1 MTLSAFL
8 AAWRF
13 EWRLLR
19 RDAAAWAVLAAI
31 ATMSAL
37 AFFDGAERIAAQK
50 AAIEDARRDE
60 TLRLDSLRKTLADLD
75 AGRVKG
81 ETPPYR
87 DPRNAVFVGGGSAA
101 AVAALE
107 PTPLAIV
114 ATGQSDLFPA
124 ALKVT
129 SGTKDS
135 FLFADE
141 IENPAHLASGSID
154 LSFVLV
160 FVFPLA
166 ILALCFDL
174 SAGEREKG
182 TLALKLASAESP
194 TAVLLG
200 KLAAR
205 AGLPILAMI
214 AATCA
219 GVYLLRGAE
228 PFASCAFALLIAAI
242 FAYGAFWA
250 LLAAVVD
257 SFGKSSA
264 YNALALIAVWA
275 GLTMIAPA
283 AVNTLA
289 DALYPAPSRSEMTL
303 AARAATTD
311 ADRERDAALARYAE
325 EHPDATATEMKLG
338 DAKERT
344 IRRLAAL
351 ETANA
356 RVEEV
361 MARHEAQLARQRALA
376 DQLSFLSPAL
386 LMYRSVADIAGA
398 GDRRYAE
405 FSARLDDFH
414 KRWRDFFWSRAHA
427 GQALTQA
434 DYAALPRFS
443 ASADVASASAGVASA
458 LAAGVGLPALLLA
471 VLAWRGLRRC
481 KAA

>member
-31 ATMSAL
+31 LTMSAL
-37 AFFDGAERIAAQK
+37 AFFNGAERVAAQK
-50 AAIEDARRDE
+50 AGIEDARRDE
-60 TLRLDSLRKTLADLD
+60 TQRLDALRNALADLT
-75 AGRVKG
+75 AGRVTG
-81 ETPPYR
+81 EIPPFR
-87 DPRNAVFVGGGSAA
+87 DPRNPVFVGGGSAA

-107 PTPLAIV
+107 PDPLGIV
-114 ATGQSDLFPA
+114 ASGQSDLFPA

-182 TLALKLASAESP
+182 TLALTLASAESP

-214 AATCA
+214 AATFA
-219 GVYLLRGAE
+219 GVFLLRGAE
-228 PFASCAFALLIAAI
+228 PIASGAFALLVAAI

-275 GLTMIAPA
+275 GFTMIAPA

-289 DALYPAPSRSEMTL
+289 DALYPAPSRAEMTL

-311 ADRERDAALARYAE
+311 ADRNRDAALARYAE
-325 EHPDATATEMKLG
+325 EHPDAVAGEMMRG
-338 DAKERT
+338 AAEERT
-344 IRRLAAL
+344 SRRLAVL

-376 DQLSFLSPAL
+376 DRLSFLSPAL
-386 LMYRSVADIAGA
+386 LMYRSLADIAGS
-398 GDRRYAE
+398 GDQRYAE
-405 FSARLDDFH
+405 FSARLDAFH
-414 KRWRDFFWSRAHA
+414 VQWRNFFWSRAHA
-427 GQALTQA
+427 GQSLTAA
-434 DYAALPRFS
+434 DYAALPRFPAVAEA
-443 ASADVASASAGVASA
+443 ASVPAGVASG
-458 LAAGVGLPALLLA
+458 LAAGVALPALLLA